1 VAYRFRYLSAE
12 LRIEEMSNLKVKI
25 SQLTNKKV
33 PALALV
39 VVAMLGMVAGVLAA
53 TLVVTQTTPT
63 GEVGTYHNNTGTFT
77 VTDTGLSV
85 VSNTNSTDGSGK
97 SFTIIGTAVS
107 LNNPLTAGDW
117 MDVVTFTPASPT
129 GTTHVASLTFRSG
142 TGPQAAILKTV
153 TSGTWTTNGS
163 STGTITFYVD
173 LGVTSITSGSFT
185 GYITV
190 T

>member
-1 VAYRFRYLSAE
+1 
-12 LRIEEMSNLKVKI
+12 MSNLKVRL
-25 SQLTNKKV
+25 SQLTTKKV

-39 VVAMLGMVAGVLAA
+39 VVAMFGMVAGVLAA
-53 TLVVTQTTPT
+53 TLIVTQTTPT
-63 GEVGTYHNNTGTFT
+63 GEIATYHNNTGTFT

-129 GTTHVASLTFRSG
+129 GTTHVATLTFRSG
-142 TGPQAAILKTV
+142 TGPQGTLLATV
-153 TSGTWTTNGS
+153 TSGSWTTTTS
-163 STGTITFYVD
+163 STGTVTFYVD
-173 LGVTSITSGSFT
+173 LGTANIATMPITA
-185 GYITV
+185 YITV